1 MGSGVER
8 ATNILLIID
17 PQNDFHP
24 GGTLGV
30 PGANED
36 SARVAAFIKDNIDQ
50 IDEIYVSLDSHHR
63 IHIAHGVFWQD
74 PSGAHPPPFTLIK
87 SVDVE
92 QGAWTPIPSQKRT
105 KKTRSSQHI
114 RTN

>member
-36 SARVAAFIKDNIDQ
+36 SARVAAFIKDNVDH

-63 IHIAHGVFWQD
+63 IHYSDAQPLAG
-74 PSGAHPPPFTLIK
+74 S
-87 SVDVE
+87 S
-92 QGAWTPIPSQKRT
+92 
-105 KKTRSSQHI
+105 RSPVCG
-114 RTN
+114 T